1 LFLTLTAEPQKLTNV
16 NILTMLQT
24 IIFIGRS
31 GAGKGTQSNHLNT
44 FLGGQSKEVSVL
56 YIETGAYFRKYT
68 QEAGYTWDRA
78 RTFGETGKRQPE
90 FLAIWMWAQALIDNV
105 CGKEHLVVDGM
116 PRSLLEAKILDTALS
131 FYGRENPTVV
141 FLNVSRTWAEDHL
154 RGRGRPDDVKADVVA
169 RRLSWYDEDVEPAV
183 LYYRNNPTYRFLEI
197 NGEQTPEEVF
207 NDIVKGL
214 TLK

>member
-1 LFLTLTAEPQKLTNV
+1 MN
-16 NILTMLQT
+16 LQT

-44 FLGGQSKEVSVL
+44 FLGEQSKEVSVL

-105 CGKEHLVVDGM
+105 HGREHIIVDGM
-116 PRSLLEAKILDTALS
+116 PRSLIEAKILDTAIS
-131 FYGRENPTVV
+131 FYERINPTVV
-141 FLNVSRTWAEDHL
+141 FLNVSRAWAEDRL
-154 RGRGRPDDVKADVVA
+154 RGRGRPDDVKSDVVA
-169 RRLSWYDEDVEPAV
+169 RRLSWYDEDVAPAV
-183 LYYRNNPTYRFLEI
+183 EYYRDNSAYRFLEI

-207 NDIVKGL
+207 NDVLKGL
-214 TLK
+214 ELK